1 MPRILV
7 VDDEAMIRDVI
18 RLQLERAG
26 YEVVCAEDGRQA
38 AQLIADESV
47 DLMITD
53 IFMPE
58 TDGYEA
64 IRAARVRRPGL
75 PVIAMSGG
83 AAGVLPDPRL
93 ALTTADRLGAVEVL
107 AKPFRSEELTGAVE
121 RALAA
126 ARS

>member
-18 RLQLERAG
+18 RMQLERAG

-38 AQLIADESV
+38 AQLIADESG

-64 IRAARVRRPGL
+64 IRAARVRRPG
-75 PVIAMSGG
+75 
-83 AAGVLPDPRL
+83 PR
-93 ALTTADRLGAVEVL
+93 GS
-107 AKPFRSEELTGAVE
+107 PRS
-121 RALAA
+121 R
-126 ARS
+126 RSPA